1 MSEKNSRQV
10 RKEMNQLYGNMPKY
24 ARGYANLQIR
34 KMGRI
39 KAAFRILFKGRLF

>member
-1 MSEKNSRQV
+1 MSENKARQV

-24 ARGYANLQIR
+24 ARSYANLQIK

-39 KAAFRILFKGRLF
+39 KAAFKILFKGRLF